1 MNIDMTIIWLL
12 ILVSLL
18 IIEFLTLGL
27 TSIWFAGGALAA
39 IIATELGAN
48 IVVQII
54 VFLAVSVVIL
64 FLFRP
69 KAVSYFNSKI
79 ERTNADSLIGKE
91 AKIIE
96 TVNNKENT
104 GKAIING
111 QEWTARAKND
121 KDVFEV
127 DSWAKIEAIS
137 GVKLILTN
145 NKEEK

>member
-1 MNIDMTIIWLL
+1 MDMTIIWLL
-12 ILVSLL
+12 ILVALL
-18 IIEFLTLGL
+18 IAEFITLGL
-27 TSIWFAGGALAA
+27 TTIWFAGGALAA
-39 IIATELGAN
+39 IIATELGASM
-48 IVVQII
+48 IVQII

-69 KAVSYFNSKI
+69 KAVSYFNNKR
-79 ERTNADSLIGKE
+79 EKTNADGLIGKE

-96 TVNNKENT
+96 TVNNKENS

-111 QEWTARAKND
+111 QEWTARGKDD

-127 DSWAKIEAIS
+127 DSWVKVDAIS

-145 NKEEK
+145 NKEEQ

>member
-1 MNIDMTIIWLL
+1 MDMTIIWLL
-12 ILVSLL
+12 ILVALL
-18 IIEFLTLGL
+18 IAEFITLGL
-27 TSIWFAGGALAA
+27 TTIWFAGGALAA
-39 IIATELGAN
+39 IVATELGAP
-48 IVVQII
+48 IAVQII
-54 VFLAVSVVIL
+54 VFLAVSLVVL
-64 FLFRP
+64 FLLRP
-69 KAVSYFNSKI
+69 KAVSYFNNKR

-111 QEWTARAKND
+111 QEWTARAKDDN
-121 KDVFEV
+121 DVFEV
-127 DSWAKIEAIS
+127 DSWVKVEAIS